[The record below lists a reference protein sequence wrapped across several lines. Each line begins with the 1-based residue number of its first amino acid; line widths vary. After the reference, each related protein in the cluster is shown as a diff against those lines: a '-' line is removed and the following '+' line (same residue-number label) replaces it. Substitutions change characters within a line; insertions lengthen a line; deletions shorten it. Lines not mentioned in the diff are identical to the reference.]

1 MWYFVNMLPHITS
14 FSAVQ
19 STWEHLP
26 PFPNMQTGTHHTC
39 GHACS
44 CTHTILHVLCG
55 YLVVRGSFSIY
66 MECGLSATFT
76 GIYLMAAHACPPPL
90 GCAALCGEF
99 VAARYLLNHGAD
111 PNKIDGT
118 GFAPLHCA
126 AKNG

>member
-76 GIYLMAAHACPPPL
+76 GIYLMAAHACKKETCIPYSI
-90 GCAALCGEF
+90 
-99 VAARYLLNHGAD
+99 VH
-111 PNKIDGT
+111 
-118 GFAPLHCA
+118 
-126 AKNG
+126 